1 MYHRLYVCMPVW
13 LSGRISNFLFHFSSV
28 LGNNARQ
35 PGLALLLDQ
44 LANLLIVVNVVA
56 VHLLTSRKPL
66 ILLIAQF
73 HLINMGQCTL
83 IVEMP

>member
-13 LSGRISNFLFHFSSV
+13 LSRRILNFLFHFSSF

-44 LANLLIVVNVVA
+44 LVNLLIVVNVVA
-56 VHLLTSRKPL
+56 VHLLISRKPL

-73 HLINMGQCTL
+73 HLINLGQCTL